1 MRRASFLV
9 DFGLIATC
17 ALIAALLEQDANWDQ
32 LQYHFWYPWQ
42 LLHGGFTDPDL
53 YGGRFQNPLPQV
65 PFFLLADSLNPQVAQ
80 ALLGAMAG
88 VAAVLTRRIAMRVLP
103 FDGGW
108 QVAVSTGAAVLAMV
122 GAGFRSEL
130 ATSYSDV
137 LLASLLL
144 GGLLLILR
152 AQPWPSFTAGLLAG
166 AAVGL
171 KYTSAPFA
179 MAAVVALLVMP
190 GTRVKR
196 LVWWFGGAMIGWLVT
211 GAAWA
216 LNLWRTY
223 DSPVFPFW
231 NTVFGS
237 PWFPGENLTDD
248 RYGVSGLGQWLQWP
262 WAMATGSARVL
273 DLPVRDP
280 RWLLLVAAVV
290 VLAFCFRRI
299 DSAGAAVLAY
309 TLSGLVVWLAVFGVI
324 RYAIPAE
331 MLAAVI
337 VVWALSMLLGARAVL
352 ASTLVVAVVAGL
364 LTVSAAGRRVPFGD
378 QWFQVEPNGFEA
390 VQPGDAVLVDGQYP
404 STFLL
409 AGQLPDGVE
418 VHVVQ
423 KDFTGT
429 PLLGWLMG
437 ELEQAR
443 RVWVV
448 TDAPPSQVDPAVGTI
463 LYDECTR
470 IRSNVVNRRLCPV
483 TL

>member
-1 MRRASFLV
+1 MRRANILV
-9 DFGLIATC
+9 DIGLITSC

-42 LLHGGFTDPDL
+42 LFNGGFTDPDL

-65 PFFLLADSLNPQVAQ
+65 PFFLLADALNPQVTQ
-80 ALLGAMAG
+80 ALLGALAG

-152 AQPWPSFTAGLLAG
+152 AQPWPAFTAGLLAG

-179 MAAVVALLVMP
+179 LAAVVALLVLP
-190 GTRVKR
+190 GSRVRR
-196 LVWWFGGAMIGWLVT
+196 LALWCGGAAIGWLVT

-216 LNLWRTY
+216 LHLWRTY

-231 NTVFGS
+231 NTIFGS
-237 PWFPGENLTDD
+237 PWFPAENLTDD
-248 RYGVSGLGQWLQWP
+248 RYGVTGLAQWLQWP

-280 RWLLLVAAVV
+280 RWLLLAAAVV
-290 VLAFCFRRI
+290 VLALFFRRI

-331 MLAAVI
+331 MLVAVI
-337 VVWALSMLLGARAVL
+337 VVWALSMVLGTRAVL
-352 ASTLVVAVVAGL
+352 ASTLVLAIVAGL

-378 QWFQVEPNGFEA
+378 QWFQVEPGGFEA

-429 PLLGWLMG
+429 PLQGWLMD
-437 ELEQAR
+437 ELQQAR

-448 TDAPPSQVDPAVGTI
+448 TDDPPSQVDPAVGTI
-463 LYDECTR
+463 RYDECTR